1 MSRRQRPRRATRSA
15 ALLAAL
21 GLLVAGHGAS
31 AAPSGQLAVAK
42 HTMPDRLG
50 GPPPGAPGV
59 PPGRAF
65 GFRNIFGANGIRYHG
80 GPIMLGATNA
90 YAIFY
95 GGWSGSP
102 TPALITQF
110 LGDDGGSSYFNI
122 NTTYTDGAGHR
133 VTNAV
138 NFVESTPMGYTYG
151 TTLSDANVQQIVADA
166 IASGKL
172 PPPNTAGT
180 AAASLPDPNG
190 VYFVLTSKDVGESSG
205 FLTTYCGWHTSG
217 TIAGVDTKYSF
228 VGDAS
233 KNLSACAGQTAA
245 SPNNNPAG
253 DAMVNVVAHELE
265 ESVTDPD
272 LNAWYD
278 WRGME
283 NADKCAWM
291 FGSTTTMPNGAKY
304 NMTMNGHPYL
314 IQQNWLNANGGL
326 CALSY

>member
-1 MSRRQRPRRATRSA
+1 M
-15 ALLAAL
+15 LVAL

-31 AAPSGQLAVAK
+31 AQTGQLTINK
-42 HTMPDRLG
+42 HTMPNRPG
-50 GPPPGAPGV
+50 GPPAGPPAA
-59 PPGRAF
+59 PPGRGL
-65 GFRNIFGANGIRYHG
+65 GFPSIFGLNGIRYHG
-80 GPIMLGATNA
+80 GPIMLGTTNA
-90 YAIFY
+90 YAILY
-95 GGWSGSP
+95 GGWDSSP

-122 NTTYTDGAGHR
+122 NTTYTAGSQR

-138 NFVESTPMGYTYG
+138 RFAGSTQVGYTKG
-151 TTLSDANVQQIVADA
+151 TTLSDANVQEIVAAA
-166 IASGKL
+166 IASGAL
-172 PPPNTAGT
+172 PPPGTAAGT

-190 VYFVLTSKDVGESSG
+190 VYFVLISKDVGESSG
-205 FLTTYCGWHTSG
+205 FLTTYCGWHTNG

-233 KNLSACAGQTAA
+233 KNLAACAGQTAA

-265 ESVTDPD
+265 EAVTDPD

-283 NADKCAWM
+283 NTDKCAWK
-291 FGSTTTMPNGAKY
+291 FGTTTTLPSGAKY
-304 NMTMNGHPYL
+304 NVTMNGHKYL
-314 IQQNWLNANGGL
+314 VQQNWLNANGGL
-326 CALSY
+326 CTLSY